1 MLEAALAVIDRSGL
15 DACTMRAVA
24 TELGV
29 EAMSLYWH
37 VENKEDLLDGVVQRV
52 LADIAVPADEPTEW
66 RDRMVAFA
74 GRFRALLLEHP
85 NVVPL
90 LAKRSATAY
99 TVAKRAAV
107 VSLQNLERAGFSATT
122 AIDITRMFVR
132 FVFGFTMVETAQAQV
147 QSPSSAGA
155 EPDPELRA
163 FMESVT
169 TDDPQQLF
177 DLGLEI
183 VLAGI
188 EAKRAGS

>member
-1 MLEAALAVIDRSGL
+1 
-15 DACTMRAVA
+15 
-24 TELGV
+24 
-29 EAMSLYWH
+29 
-37 VENKEDLLDGVVQRV
+37 
-52 LADIAVPADEPTEW
+52 
-66 RDRMVAFA
+66 
-74 GRFRALLLEHP
+74 
-85 NVVPL
+85 
-90 LAKRSATAY
+90 
-99 TVAKRAAV
+99 
-107 VSLQNLERAGFSATT
+107 
-122 AIDITRMFVR
+122 MFVR

>member
-1 MLEAALAVIDRSGL
+1 
-15 DACTMRAVA
+15 MRAVA

-52 LADIAVPADEPTEW
+52 LADIAVPPEEPTEW
-66 RDRMVAFA
+66 RDRMIAFA
-74 GRFRALLLEHP
+74 ARFRALLLEHP

-107 VSLQNLERAGFSATT
+107 VSLHNLERAGFSSAA

-132 FVFGFTMVETAQAQV
+132 FVFGFTMVETVQLQAQAHGR
-147 QSPSSAGA
+147 PPEGA
-155 EPDPELRA
+155 EPELEA
-163 FMESVT
+163 FMASVT
-169 TDDPQQLF
+169 SDDPQQLF
-177 DLGLEI
+177 DLGLEV

-188 EAKRAGS
+188 EAKRLGL

>member
-1 MLEAALAVIDRSGL
+1 MLEAALTVIDRSGL

-37 VENKEDLLDGVVQRV
+37 VENKDDLLDGVIQKV
-52 LADIAVPADEPTEW
+52 LADIAVPADEPEGW

-107 VSLQNLERAGFSATT
+107 VSLQNLERAGFTQAA

-132 FVFGFTMVETAQAQV
+132 FVFGFTMVETV
-147 QSPSSAGA
+147 QTQLPGSAPADG
-155 EPDPELRA
+155 DPELQA
-163 FMESVT
+163 FMDSVT
-169 TDDPQQLF
+169 TDDPQRLF
-177 DLGLEI
+177 DLGLEV

-188 EAKRAGS
+188 EAKRIGL